1 MTFSRRNFLLGC
13 GCTAVLGI
21 NRHALA
27 DPGDLFSG
35 RICAKNSEPNVD
47 GVVNYGTPSPEAV
60 KVTTWFTDV
69 VGIRQNFQIL
79 AADFTGNMER
89 MAAFATI
96 RKAQRFIVYD
106 RANFTWKNGRTNW
119 VEVGIMGHE
128 VGHHIASHVF
138 ANEYSQHEQEL
149 EADRFSGF
157 AMAKL
162 GATLDQALSMGKGTR
177 ASSATHPS
185 AAQSR
190 IAIESGWKLG
200 RKTKEPE
207 NNACKSGWLSD
218 EKDVDGS
225 ACRIVRSC
233 KGNQETIRLACK
245 DYDDRWRWMR

>member
-13 GCTAVLGI
+13 GYTAVLGI

-35 RICAKNSEPNVD
+35 RICTKNSEPNVD

-60 KVTTWFTDV
+60 KVTTWFTNV

-162 GATLDQALSMGKGTR
+162 GATLDQALSMGKGIR
-177 ASSATHPS
+177 APTATHPS

-190 IAIESGWKLG
+190 IAIESGWKHG
-200 RKTKEPE
+200 RQMKQPE
-207 NNACKSGWLSD
+207 NSACKSGWLSD

-233 KGNQETIRLACK
+233 KGNQETVRLACK
-245 DYDDRWRWMR
+245 DYEDRWRWVR